1 MDSEH
6 HQLKVLHAERQ
17 QHVVQLTLHY
27 ESMTPLFS
35 LKWHG
40 LKEINGQLWW
50 AVLGL
55 VQDR

>member
-6 HQLKVLHAERQ
+6 HQHKVLHAERQ
-17 QHVVQLTLHY
+17 QQVVQLTLHY

-55 VQDR
+55 VLDR

>member
-6 HQLKVLHAERQ
+6 HQHKVLHAERQ
-17 QHVVQLTLHY
+17 QHY